1 MFQEDGASTYRIFSR
16 AFCNFV
22 FPKEIKRPIP
32 KDVKDDMQEGIKLAL
47 SKGADEDVIDA
58 VSAEDKIK
66 NIDGRYETDDIDEVK
81 KEIDNT
87 TDSTYIQKIM
97 EALKLL
103 EANSETYLSE
113 EALESYS
120 PKFLKILQ
128 NLKDEANI
136 GPHLFYSQFRTIEG
150 VGVLALVLKHN
161 GFAEF
166 KIKKNAD
173 DQWVVNIAEEDIPK
187 PKFVLYTGTETAEEK
202 ELIRKVFNNQ
212 WDDIPPS
219 IKEFISN
226 ISSTNQ
232 MGEIIK
238 LFMITASGAEGI
250 SLKNTRFVHI
260 CEPYWHPVRIE
271 QVIGRARRI
280 CSHDKLPEELQ
291 TVEVFLY
298 LMTFSKTQLE
308 SDLSIELRIN
318 DVSKLDN
325 KVPLTSDEALFELS
339 NIKED
344 ITKQLLIAVKETSMD
359 CVLHYKPGST
369 EPLACYSF
377 GNPAPDKFSYTPSIT
392 NEENDKVSKINQK
405 TKTIKAFS
413 ANINGVRYALNKET
427 NELYD
432 YESYVNS
439 VKDSN
444 INPRK
449 VGNIVKTKE
458 GKTKVEWI

>member
-1 MFQEDGASTYRIFSR
+1 
-16 AFCNFV
+16 
-22 FPKEIKRPIP
+22 
-32 KDVKDDMQEGIKLAL
+32 
-47 SKGADEDVIDA
+47 
-58 VSAEDKIK
+58 
-66 NIDGRYETDDIDEVK
+66 
-81 KEIDNT
+81 
-87 TDSTYIQKIM
+87 
-97 EALKLL
+97 
-103 EANSETYLSE
+103 
-113 EALESYS
+113 
-120 PKFLKILQ
+120 
-128 NLKDEANI
+128 
-136 GPHLFYSQFRTIEG
+136 
-150 VGVLALVLKHN
+150 
-161 GFAEF
+161 
-166 KIKKNAD
+166 
-173 DQWVVNIAEEDIPK
+173 
-187 PKFVLYTGTETAEEK
+187 
-202 ELIRKVFNNQ
+202 
-212 WDDIPPS
+212 
-219 IKEFISN
+219 
-226 ISSTNQ
+226 